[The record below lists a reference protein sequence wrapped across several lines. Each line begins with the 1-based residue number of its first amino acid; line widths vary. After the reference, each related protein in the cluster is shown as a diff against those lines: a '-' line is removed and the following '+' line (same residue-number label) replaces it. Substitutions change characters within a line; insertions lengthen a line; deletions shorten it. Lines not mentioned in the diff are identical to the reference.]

1 MRKNIDVDN
10 NVVYQ
15 SIKFELKIP
24 YILGSIKMTKSD
36 TFWILSTTVD
46 RCQNLSF
53 LYSPKHKILS

>member
-36 TFWILSTTVD
+36 TF
-46 RCQNLSF
+46 
-53 LYSPKHKILS
+53 